1 MIGDRRHLV
10 PRSTTDIATCTTA
23 QLRALLALALDR
35 RGEYG
40 ALVARARHLD
50 ETRRLLAEALG
61 SRRRLGE
68 AVAGPGEAADLVQVV
83 ADPRTTLEAIN
94 RVRNQSK
101 ALLDRAPSDA
111 HREAAM
117 FIYHAATAAALGR
130 HGINL
135 SSIAP
140 QGRVSL
146 YDDLAGA
153 LGNDTL
159 AEVFR
164 EAVAYINVADAT

>member
-1 MIGDRRHLV
+1 M
-10 PRSTTDIATCTTA
+10 PRSTTDIATCSTA
-23 QLRALLALALDR
+23 QLRALLALALDH

-40 ALVARARHLD
+40 ALVARARHLE
-50 ETRRLLAEALG
+50 ETRRLLAEGLG
-61 SRRRLGE
+61 SRRLLAEGLGSHD
-68 AVAGPGEAADLVQVV
+68 EAADLVQVV
-83 ADPRTTLEAIN
+83 ANPGATLEAIN
-94 RVRNQSK
+94 HVRNQSK
-101 ALLDRAPSDA
+101 ALLDRAPTHA

-130 HGINL
+130 HRINL

-153 LGNDTL
+153 LGDDAL

-164 EAVAYINVADAT
+164 DAVAYVNAADAT

>member
-1 MIGDRRHLV
+1 M
-10 PRSTTDIATCTTA
+10 PQSTTNIATCSTA

-40 ALVARARHLD
+40 ALVARARHLE
-50 ETRRLLAEALG
+50 ETRRLLGEGLG
-61 SRRRLGE
+61 SHDQ
-68 AVAGPGEAADLVQVV
+68 AADLVQVV
-83 ADPRTTLEAIN
+83 ADPDATLEAIN

-101 ALLDRAPSDA
+101 ALLDRGPSQA

-130 HGINL
+130 HRINL

-140 QGRVSL
+140 QGRLSL

-153 LGNDTL
+153 LGNDAL

-164 EAVAYINVADAT
+164 EAVAYVSAADAT